1 MTNIYLDN
9 EKDEKTNPTS
19 EDSKKDNSANP

>member
-1 MTNIYLDN
+1 MINFYLDN

-19 EDSKKDNSANP
+19 EDSKKDGSANP